1 MGASTF
7 SAAQRALV
15 CSGLKQAISLSCLG
29 VSPSSV
35 NANSFFLA
43 QLHSSL
49 IELLQPKQRHQRQ
62 AAIRHCWCYTRIRR
76 VVGPWYQQHS
86 WQSSRLAALQSTG
99 ALKLTQKDSN
109 HKVNRDKK
117 VATIKS
123 VALFGFFFNAIRV
136 SQQLSLRTR

>member
-1 MGASTF
+1 MVAYTS
-7 SAAQRALV
+7 SAAQQALV
-15 CSGLKQAISLSCLG
+15 CSGRKQAKNLLFLG

-35 NANSFFLA
+35 NADFCFLA
-43 QLHSSL
+43 QSTATLSSCCNL
-49 IELLQPKQRHQRQ
+49 SRWHQTQ
-62 AAIRHCWCYTRIRR
+62 AAIRHCWCRARIRCA
-76 VVGPWYQQHS
+76 VGAWYQQHS